1 MALQYSEQF
10 GYVTVVCGGEVLVV
24 AGTVVAPKAVAQPPA
39 SPRPTPIVVHP
50 DLPPPPPVGATVLA
64 MIPRLHV
71 AMDAAIK
78 PAFESLIETNEF
90 KEFVMLTR
98 EPCVVTITPSSFKT
112 LNVESMPKVAMT
124 EVGELPFLRNYL
136 AFK

>member
-24 AGTVVAPKAVAQPPA
+24 AGTVVPPKAVAQPPA
-39 SPRPTPIVVHP
+39 SPKPTPIVHP

-112 LNVESMPKVAMT
+112 LSVESMPRAAMT
-124 EVGELPFLRNYL
+124 EVGELPFLHNYL
-136 AFK
+136 ALK